1 MKRKMESKYIE
12 TKRINKIITK
22 IRFEV
27 VPRS

>member
-12 TKRINKIITK
+12 TKRRNKIITK